1 MDFPW
6 TTNAVSGT
14 SERVQVETFMPSLV
28 TSDLRFLKVVKP
40 NFGCRGACVKLFK
53 SQAELEACLASNPV
67 RAELQFQ

>member
-14 SERVQVETFMPSLV
+14 SEREQVETFMPSLV
-28 TSDLRFLKVVKP
+28 TSDLRFLKVVIP
-40 NFGCRGACVKLFK
+40 TSAVVAPVSSYYK